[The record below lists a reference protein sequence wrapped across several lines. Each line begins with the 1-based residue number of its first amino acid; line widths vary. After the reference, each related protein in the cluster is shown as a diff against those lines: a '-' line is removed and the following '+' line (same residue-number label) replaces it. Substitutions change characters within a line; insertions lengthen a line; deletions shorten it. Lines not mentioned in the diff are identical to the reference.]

1 MAKGYSTF
9 HQLGKIDGRKY
20 YKMKGVEGIVSSSI
34 NEGMG
39 NKVKTSAAYA
49 NTRLNNA
56 EFGASGNMAGTI
68 MRALTQRWRCIT
80 IAFATANLLPSIK
93 KALGQDTTNPWGQ
106 RTLMGTDWQSV
117 LRQKI
122 SDLSKNSFDEM
133 LGLAASVT
141 NGAGNAITV
150 SVSGTIAQQEFL
162 QSKGITGVTYDCVPL
177 RIEAPVFDANINGY
191 APAVLT
197 SGEIVSTPRN
207 IGSPVSFDA
216 ALALDGGKV
225 DASMVMT
232 AVLVVAKPFRE
243 VNGVKYFAQE
253 LCSHKLL
260 AIPAAA

>member
-1 MAKGYSTF
+1 MAKQTGLYSIR
-9 HQLGKIDGRKY
+9 GKVGDYKY
-20 YKMKGVEGIVSSSI
+20 YGMKGVNGTIMAKQ
-34 NEGMG
+34 NEGMSSR
-39 NKVKTSAAYA
+39 VKTSAEYA

-68 MRALTQRWRCIT
+68 MRALTQRWRCVT
-80 IAFATANLLPSIK
+80 IAFATAQLLPSIK

-106 RTLMGTDWQSV
+106 RTLVGTDWQGV

-177 RIEAPVFDANINGY
+177 RVEAPEFDANINGY
-191 APAVLT
+191 APAILT

-216 ALALDGGKV
+216 ALAIDGGKV
-225 DASMVMT
+225 DASKVMT

-243 VNGVKYFAQE
+243 VNNVKYFAQE